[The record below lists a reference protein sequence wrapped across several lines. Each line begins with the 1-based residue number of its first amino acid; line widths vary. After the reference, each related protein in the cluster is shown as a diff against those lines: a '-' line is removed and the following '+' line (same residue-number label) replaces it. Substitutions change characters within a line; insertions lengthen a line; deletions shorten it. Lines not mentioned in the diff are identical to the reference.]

1 MAAKTNGNN
10 HTQQKTS
17 DQTIMAIG
25 VLGAVVGGAIGS
37 ALAVALSDK
46 DTRKRVFD
54 TVDTIRDYAM
64 DTAEHMRQRYP
75 ELKAK
80 TRRVVDEGEKV
91 ADKFLLEKG
100 KKD

>member
-1 MAAKTNGNN
+1 MQKAHAHDNN
-10 HTQQKTS
+10 RS
-17 DQTIMAIG
+17 DRKDDSTIMAVG

-54 TVDTIRDYAM
+54 AVDTIRSYA
-64 DTAEHMRQRYP
+64 QRMQEQYP

-80 TRRVVDEGEKV
+80 TRRAVDEGEKV
-91 ADKFLLEKG
+91 VDKLLLEKG
-100 KKD
+100 KGKQPE